1 MMKKLFKSIISLSIA
16 SLLTFG
22 ATACSSTS
30 KGGHTVSTDTFTEI
44 TNENRVSYYG
54 THQESAVDTDRYLV
68 RDGVS
73 EYVVVLPAG
82 AQSMLVDAKN
92 DLLILFKKATGVALS
107 FKYDNSVVDFNT
119 NQHYISLGETTLV
132 AQAGIDKEEYSY
144 DKLKSEGIRIITKDN
159 TVFLLGGSDF
169 GVNNAVYKFL
179 EIYFNF
185 DYYYR
190 DCIDLDVNVTNCK
203 FKNIDVT
210 DVPDI
215 DHFFGADYVFHW
227 GRNTVAPLD
236 SLGLGA
242 QTAEEEVSYKHH
254 RAGNHASSNEL
265 LMPVHLEVGKQNSTS
280 ETMHNVLIY
289 LPKCSTPNCKCH
301 SSGNQLCYT
310 AHGDATVLQQMID
323 TCAEKIIF
331 SLKTYTPDR
340 YPYKNYISFTME
352 DNSDICHCEY
362 CKAEYAEIGYSGN
375 LIKFSNK
382 IGEKVDAWLE
392 EQKDE
397 NAEFHNAYRE
407 NFTILIFGYNAYTD
421 PPVDENGDPI
431 NNDVI
436 CHKRIG
442 VWHASS
448 RGVSAH
454 ADVYDPKWIDGV
466 WEGGEKMYMGP
477 VEQIKGWK
485 TITQNSLLWFWHNSG
500 NVLNNELFS
509 DGFTIYSNNFM
520 ELMAYAGY
528 EYIYAAH
535 FLNGGNDLSAWQN
548 LLVYIQNKIR
558 WDCHRNMDDYIRKYM
573 NAMFQ
578 DAADI
583 MYDLLQDER
592 TYYAKLVVN
601 AKENNNWGREIKT
614 KENYPYSILNG
625 WLKQCDSAIEE
636 ISMLKETNPD
646 LYTLVKH
653 RIEIEASAQLYR
665 IVSLYG
671 SDPMKPFSD
680 TQLDVYKQRLR
691 NIGDMTPGLKL
702 RGVSLSDIV

>member
-1 MMKKLFKSIISLSIA
+1 MKKLFTSIMSLTMA

-22 ATACSSTS
+22 ATGCTTSSNN
-30 KGGHTVSTDTFTEI
+30 GGDAVTEI
-44 TNENRVSYYG
+44 IKQDRVSYYG
-54 THQESAVDTDRYLV
+54 THEQSAVDTDRYLV
-68 RDGVS
+68 KNGVS
-73 EYVVVLPAG
+73 DYVVVLPEG
-82 AQSMLVDAKN
+82 AKSMLLDAKN

-107 FKYDNSVVDFNT
+107 FKYDSSVDVFDT
-119 NQHYISLGETTLV
+119 NQHYISLGETKLV
-132 AQAGIDKEEYSY
+132 RQAGIDKSEYSY
-144 DKLKSEGIRIITKDN
+144 EKLKSEGIRIITKDN

-190 DCIDLDVNVTNCK
+190 DCIDLDVNVTDCK

-215 DHFFGADYVFHW
+215 DHFFGADHVFHW

-236 SLGLGA
+236 ALGLGA

-254 RAGNHASSNEL
+254 RAGNHASSNEM
-265 LMPVHLEVGKQNSTS
+265 LMRVHLKLNDATS
-280 ETMHNVLIY
+280 ASSTMHNVLTY
-289 LPKCSTPNCKCH
+289 LPKCATKCDCH

-310 AHGDATVLQQMID
+310 AHGNAEVLQQMVD

-340 YPYKNYISFTME
+340 YPYMNYISFTME
-352 DNSDICHCEY
+352 DNSDICHCQTCKEEY
-362 CKAEYAEIGYSGN
+362 KTIGYSGS

-392 EQKDE
+392 AQKDE

-407 NFTILIFGYNAYTD
+407 NFHILIFGYNAYTD
-421 PPVDENGDPI
+421 PPVDENGAPLCEE
-431 NNDVI
+431 VV

-454 ADVYDPKWIDGV
+454 ADVYDPKWINGT
-466 WEGGEKMYMGP
+466 GEFMGP
-477 VEQIKGWK
+477 VKQILGWK
-485 TITQNSLLWFWHNSG
+485 EITKNSCLWFWHNSG
-500 NVLNNELFS
+500 NVVNNDYFS

-535 FLNGGNDLSAWQN
+535 FLNGGSDLTCWQN
-548 LLVYIQNKIR
+548 LLVYVQNKLR
-558 WDCHRNMDDYIRKYM
+558 WDCHRNMDDYIKKYM

-578 DAADI
+578 DASDI
-583 MYDLLQDER
+583 MYDLLQDEIV
-592 TYYAKLVVN
+592 YYQKLVVD
-601 AKENNNWGREIKT
+601 APENNNWGRAIKS
-614 KENYPYSILNG
+614 KENYPYSVLLG
-625 WLKQCDSAIEE
+625 WLQKCDNAINE
-636 ISMLKETNPD
+636 IETLKETNQD

-653 RIEIEASAQLYR
+653 RIEIEASAHIYR
-665 IVSLYG
+665 IINMYG
-671 SDPMKPFSD
+671 NDVTKPFSD
-680 TQLDVYKQRLR
+680 TQLDLYKQRLR
-691 NIGDMTPGLKL
+691 SIGELSPGLEIKGVKL
-702 RGVSLSDIV
+702 TEIV